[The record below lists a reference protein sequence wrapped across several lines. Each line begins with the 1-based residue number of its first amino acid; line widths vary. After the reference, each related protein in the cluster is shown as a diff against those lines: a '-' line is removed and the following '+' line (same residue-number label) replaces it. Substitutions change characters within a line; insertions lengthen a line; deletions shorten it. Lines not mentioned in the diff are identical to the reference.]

1 MTITL
6 HQVLRL
12 LVLTISG
19 MVASVVV
26 GLLVYGGSV
35 FQPQSVSFA
44 FVSFGLSGAFIFA
57 FYHVRG
63 LSETITAAVVV
74 SAIQFIVGTSWFP
87 LLNALLWSFGVNLP
101 MVGLAFIFE
110 KRLAHFKQA
119 KFIVVG
125 LVYGAMFVLLTLLV
139 AALSG
144 VDLLPARL
152 FRDNFLDG
160 LFIGLGL
167 GLGIEAGEAF
177 LHSIEIHR
185 ETRTGVKHA

>member
-63 LSETITAAVVV
+63 LSETITAAVAV
-74 SAIQFIVGTSWFP
+74 STIQFIIGTSWFP
-87 LLNALLWSFGVNLP
+87 ILNALLWSFGVNLP

-139 AALSG
+139 AVLSG
-144 VDLLPARL
+144 VDMLPARL

-167 GLGIEAGEAF
+167 GIGIEVGEAF
-177 LHSIEIHR
+177 LHSVEIHR
-185 ETRTGVKHA
+185 GAKAKHA